1 MIKVWVSVVICGV
14 VPDEA
19 AAPSETIDDVSDR
32 SELESD
38 SAYDATGNLPFT
50 TVVTAVRL
58 TKISSTIGST
68 FRAICFHK
76 AQDPKIS
83 REHTPTPNATA
94 SFGPKKEATVKS
106 VSKGSAVRVIV
117 VVLWRRRL
125 AAGETDDDDMAA
137 L

>member
-1 MIKVWVSVVICGV
+1 VIKVWVSVVICGV

-19 AAPSETIDDVSDR
+19 AAPSETIDGVSDR

-38 SAYDATGNLPFT
+38 SSSDATLFT
-50 TVVTAVRL
+50 IHLTIGVVVRL
-58 TKISSTIGST
+58 TKISSRIGST